1 MAAATMPAGFAI
13 FVLAT
18 TVLIIIHASPI
29 FGEEAIVQI
38 PFSYMGATGPSKWG
52 SLKPGF
58 SECSTGKSQSPIDIR
73 KGKVVLNKKLKPLTR
88 EYSYINATFVNN
100 GFNIGLR
107 CGKNTN
113 LLISDGKAYKF
124 SQLHWHSPSEHR
136 IDGVQYD
143 AELHLV
149 HIADDGCIAVIGILY
164 HLGHP
169 DPLIAKVQNK
179 LYQLAKDMSGVKEGG
194 QVALGTFNMHQ
205 LRKNARKYYRYSG
218 SLTTPPCNQ
227 TVAWYILG
235 KVRPISPEQVQALK
249 APLGWAY
256 KNNSRPVQPLNG
268 RLVEL
273 YEEVIP
279 VLNLNPF

>member
-58 SECSTGKSQSPIDIR
+58 SECSTGKSQSPIDIP

-100 GFNIGLR
+100 GFNIELR

-113 LLISDGKAYKF
+113 LLISDGKAYIF

-169 DPLIAKVQNK
+169 DPLIAKV
-179 LYQLAKDMSGVKEGG
+179 
-194 QVALGTFNMHQ
+194 
-205 LRKNARKYYRYSG
+205 
-218 SLTTPPCNQ
+218 SLLLQ
-227 TVAWYILG
+227 G
-235 KVRPISPEQVQALK
+235 
-249 APLGWAY
+249 
-256 KNNSRPVQPLNG
+256 
-268 RLVEL
+268 
-273 YEEVIP
+273 
-279 VLNLNPF
+279 